1 MINVIFDATILLNWR
16 ETGSVRSGSFFVAQ
30 NIYERFRKNPEVNLF
45 LYFDLKNINSFLMN
59 AIVFPEPVVN
69 DFDNLFWKIFWEINK
84 RMRFYHKKW
93 YNHVLLRKPFALGI
107 LLSQNFLQR
116 NKMVKQPIVSQ
127 CQVFFS
133 PLFSIPQVIKKQKN
147 LLFFTMLYDTIPFWM
162 PEDCGEEWTNELKK
176 IVNNVDERDYFICDS
191 FNSFLDFNK
200 INPKISS
207 DNTSVAL
214 LAADDK
220 FCEGKE
226 DSLPDDLMQK
236 YNLPKGKRYAF
247 CLSSVSPR
255 KNFKKMAE
263 SFLIFVK
270 KNNVQDMIF
279 IVCGSGS
286 EEFIHKIQNEH
297 PYEKELIDSTFFPT
311 GYVRDDEKVLLYQHA
326 EWFVYTSQYE
336 GFGLPPLEAMQCGC
350 PVITSNNSSLPEVVG
365 DAGIMIDWDSEEQHI
380 EAYEKYY
387 FDKELKKENSRRGLD
402 RAKLFSWEKCADCI
416 TESMMEKITLRN
428 QKNDL

>member
-1 MINVIFDATILLNWR
+1 MINVIFDATVLLNWR

-30 NIYERFRKNPEVNLF
+30 NIYEGFRNNPNVNLF
-45 LYFDLKNINSFLMN
+45 LYFDLKNVNSFLMN
-59 AIVFPEPVVN
+59 STVFSEPIVN
-69 DFDNLFWKIFWEINK
+69 DFDNLFWKIFLKINK
-84 RMRFYHKKW
+84 KMRFYHKKW
-93 YNHVLLRKPFALGI
+93 YNYALLRMPFALGI

-116 NKMVKQPIVSQ
+116 NKKVKQLVVSQ

-147 LLFFTMLYDTIPFWM
+147 LLFFTMLYDTIPFWKS
-162 PEDCGEEWTNELKK
+162 EDCGKEWTNELKK
-176 IVNNVDERDYFICDS
+176 IVNNVGERDFFVCDS

-207 DNTSVAL
+207 GNTTVTL

-226 DSLPDDLMQK
+226 ESLLDNLMQK

-255 KNFKKMAE
+255 KNFKRMIE
-263 SFLIFVK
+263 SFLVFVK
-270 KNNVQDMIF
+270 KNNIQDMIF
-279 IVCGSGS
+279 IVSGSGS
-286 EEFIHKIQNEH
+286 KEFISKMQK
-297 PYEKELIDSTFFPT
+297 EKPEEKMLIDSVLFST
-311 GYVRDDEKVLLYQHA
+311 GYISDEEKVLLYQHA

-365 DAGIMIDWDSEEQHI
+365 DAGIMIDWDSGEQHVG
-380 EAYEKYY
+380 AYEKYY
-387 FDKELKKENSRRGLD
+387 FDKELRKKNSRKGLD
-402 RAKLFSWEKCADCI
+402 RAKFFSWKKCVDGI
-416 TESMMEKITLRN
+416 IESMTEKITLRN